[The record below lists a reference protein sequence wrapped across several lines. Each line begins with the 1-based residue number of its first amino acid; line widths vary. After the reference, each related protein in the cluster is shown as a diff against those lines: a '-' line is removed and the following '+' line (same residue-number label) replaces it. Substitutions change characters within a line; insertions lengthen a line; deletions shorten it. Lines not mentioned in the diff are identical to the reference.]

1 MFLLLMSVLCM
12 AQAATVSTVEEIE
25 ETESSIVTVS
35 RSLDVPDEIVP
46 AVMPYMM
53 CVTAK
58 QYDTVQSDG
67 EPIDLTDQP
76 ENCDQLRTDAVEYG
90 AELYRKHGVGD
101 NEENRRNRVLAFLD
115 EFDDFQAPYKAPM
128 AEPVTEQ
135 D

>member
-1 MFLLLMSVLCM
+1 
-12 AQAATVSTVEEIE
+12 
-25 ETESSIVTVS
+25 
-35 RSLDVPDEIVP
+35 
-46 AVMPYMM
+46 MM

-67 EPIDLTDQP
+67 EPVDLTDQP
-76 ENCDQLRTDAVEYG
+76 ENCDQLRTDAVKYG
-90 AELYRKHGVGD
+90 ADLYRKHGVGD

-115 EFDDFQAPYKAPM
+115 EFDDFQAPYIAPM

>member
-1 MFLLLMSVLCM
+1 M

-58 QYDTVQSDG
+58 QYDTVESDG
-67 EPIDLTDQP
+67 RPVDLTDQP
-76 ENCDQLRTDAVEYG
+76 ENCDELRTDAVEYG
-90 AELYRKHGVGD
+90 AELYRKYGVGD
-101 NEENRRNRVLAFLD
+101 NGEDRRDRVLAFLD
-115 EFDDFQAPYKAPM
+115 EFDEFQAPSQDLI